1 MEKGLLSSIQSLLGI
16 KKTPMSCCKDC
27 LSLLYSVLDGEA
39 TENEIKYL
47 NEHVNGCSPCYQHY
61 HIEKAVKELIKY
73 KIAKKEVPSDL
84 INCIKNK
91 LNQ

>member
-16 KKTPMSCCKDC
+16 KKTPKSCCKDC
-27 LSLLYSVLDGEA
+27 LSLLYTVLDGEA
-39 TENEIKYL
+39 TEDEIKYL
-47 NEHVNGCSPCYQHY
+47 NEHVTGCSPCYQHY
-61 HIEKAVKELIKY
+61 HIEKAVKELVKY